1 MTTVPPPMPSPLAT
15 MSSTLTSLMAPPC
28 LESSRPVASTSAVT
42 RSWPIAHVVSIRLE
56 DFCASPAAHLL
67 DLWAFLGLEGHDAA
81 TAAAA
86 AKSVRPDPHAKHK
99 AEYCGPLVAGDAAA
113 VAQHDFLS
121 SHFGDQIERDH
132 NYTIRDWC

>member
-1 MTTVPPPMPSPLAT
+1 MIRFSDTYWDFESLGDDSARRLSLVARLA
-15 MSSTLTSLMAPPC
+15 P
-28 LESSRPVASTSAVT
+28 R
-42 RSWPIAHVVSIRLE
+42 
-56 DFCASPAAHLL
+56 CASPAAHLL

-86 AKSVRPDPHAKHK
+86 AKSVRPDPNAKHK